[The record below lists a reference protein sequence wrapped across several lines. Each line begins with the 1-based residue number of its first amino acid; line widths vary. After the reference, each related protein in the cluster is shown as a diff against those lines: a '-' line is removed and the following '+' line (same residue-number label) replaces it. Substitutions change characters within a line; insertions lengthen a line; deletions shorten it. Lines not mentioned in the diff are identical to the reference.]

1 MTSLDEAAG
10 KAYLAGER
18 ASARLTRVAAAT
30 MVGTAIDA
38 FDFLAYG
45 TAAALV
51 FNRLFFPTL
60 DPTAGTLAAFGAFAS
75 GLFARPIGGVIFGHF
90 GDRLGRKTML
100 TLSLVLMGLATVFI
114 GILPTYAQAGI
125 WSPVLLVMLRIV
137 QGLSFGGELAGAMLM
152 AIEHAPLG
160 RKSFFGSLPQGG
172 APFGLLLSTG
182 AFALANTLPE
192 ASFLSW
198 GWRLPFLANS
208 ILIVVGVFIRLR
220 VEESPAFVTFKAAQR
235 TSAFPARQ
243 VILRHLRPLLL
254 TFGGKLG
261 EVTLYYTLVVFSVSF
276 AVSRLG
282 MARAEALRAIIIGAA
297 FQIVTIPFVG
307 WLGDKI
313 GSKVAYAGGGLLLA
327 VTAVPLSLAIRS
339 GSAVAFTAAIVAGLA
354 LNYASMFGPQ
364 SELHGAQFPAEL
376 RYTGVS
382 LGIQF
387 AGAIG
392 GGLAPII
399 AASLVAGLG
408 SIVAVG
414 AYLAALGLLAAICAI
429 LMRRPEVRWHDHA
442 L

>member
-1 MTSLDEAAG
+1 MG
-10 KAYLAGER
+10 KSTPIVFDDG
-18 ASARLTRVAAAT
+18 SNGRLVRVAAAT
-30 MVGTAIDA
+30 MVGTAIEA

-51 FNRLFFPTL
+51 FNKLYFPTV

-100 TLSLVLMGLATVFI
+100 TLSLVLMGFATVLI
-114 GILPTYAQAGI
+114 GALPTYAQAGI
-125 WSPVLLVMLRIV
+125 WSPILLVALRIV

-152 AIEHAPLG
+152 AIEHAPSG
-160 RKSFFGSLPQGG
+160 RKSLFGSLPQGG

-182 AFALANTLPE
+182 AFALVNTLPE

-198 GWRLPFLANS
+198 GWRLPFLASS

-220 VEESPAFVTFKAAQR
+220 VDESPAFVAVKAAQR
-235 TSAFPARQ
+235 TSPFPARQ
-243 VILRHLRPLLL
+243 VILRHLPSLVL

-261 EVTLYYTLVVFSVSF
+261 EVTLYYTLVVF
-276 AVSRLG
+276 AVSYAVSKLA
-282 MARAEALRAIIIGAA
+282 MARGDVLRAIMIGAA
-297 FQIVTIPFVG
+297 FQIVTIPFFG
-307 WLGDKI
+307 WLGDRI
-313 GSKVAYAGGGLLLA
+313 GSKILYAAGGLLLA
-327 VTAVPLSLAIRS
+327 VMAVPLFLAI
-339 GSAVAFTAAIVAGLA
+339 GSDSATAFTAAVVVGLA
-354 LNYASMFGPQ
+354 VNYACMFGPQ
-364 SELHGAQFPAEL
+364 SELYGAQFPAEF

-387 AGAIG
+387 AAAVG
-392 GGLAPII
+392 GGLAPIV
-399 AASLVAGLG
+399 ATSLVAGFG

-414 AYLAALGLLAAICAI
+414 FYLAALGLLATFCAA
-429 LMRRPEVRWHDHA
+429 LMRSPQARWHDYA